1 MTNNFITGIAPQTY
15 FIIAGEQSADNHGAS
30 LMMAMLAQNPEID
43 FKGIGGEKMTNAGL
57 NSIEDI
63 DKLAVMGFV
72 EVIRHLGFFR
82 ELTERVLSEIEKE
95 RPNQIIL
102 IDYPGFNLRMAK
114 KIKEKF
120 DIPITYY
127 ISPQLWAWKENRVK
141 IIRKYIDQMLVI
153 FPFEEEWYRE
163 REVKAKFVGHPI
175 LDEWTPSSK
184 EELCKLL
191 NLNVDNRI
199 ITLYPGSRL
208 QEVKKHL
215 PILIQVAAKLRNED
229 TSLQFIL
236 GATPQIDWIQWILP
250 DWIQVESKY
259 PQKALECAELALV
272 ASGTSTLE
280 AAVFGTPMI
289 IIYKMASISWWI
301 SRVLVS
307 VPFAGMVNI
316 IAKREIMPE
325 LLQKNATPEK
335 VFSTASSML
344 KNPEKMEKMMA
355 DLKNVQLKLKGGGAS
370 NKAATHILELN

>member
-1 MTNNFITGIAPQTY
+1 MINKPITDSTKPTY

-30 LMMAMLAQNPEID
+30 LMKAMLAQDSEIE
-43 FKGIGGEKMTNAGL
+43 FKGIGGKKMTNAGL
-57 NSIEDI
+57 NSIEEI
-63 DKLAVMGFV
+63 DKMAVMGFI
-72 EVIRHLGFFR
+72 EVIKHLRFFR
-82 ELTERVLSEIEKE
+82 DVTLKVLEEIDNCQPK
-95 RPNQIIL
+95 QIIL

-127 ISPQLWAWKENRVK
+127 ISPQLWSWKENRIT

-175 LDEWTPSSK
+175 FDEWTPSSK

-215 PILIQVAAKLRNED
+215 PILIQAATKLRNED

-236 GATPQIDWIQWILP
+236 GATPQIDWTQWILP

-259 PQKALECAELALV
+259 PQKVLECAELALV
-272 ASGTSTLE
+272 ASGTATLE

-316 IAKREIMPE
+316 IAGREIMPE

-335 VFSTASSML
+335 VFSTASSIL

-355 DLKNVQLKLKGGGAS
+355 DLKKVQLKLKGGGAS
-370 NKAATHILELN
+370 NKVATHILELN